1 MPGRILTNLERER
14 FEQFP
19 TQVAPSD
26 LVTYFTLSSAQLNLV
41 RQHRR
46 ESNRLGFALQ
56 LLTLRYLGFCP
67 DRLTTV
73 PADVVAYVA
82 KQLNTTPE
90 SLVHYGKR
98 EQTRTDHFQKIQA

>member
-1 MPGRILTNLERER
+1 MGNPEPRTIEKRRNVLVRLTHIILLSIKSFTVAVLMPGRILTDLERER

-46 ESNRLGFALQ
+46 ESNRHKVRFDS
-56 LLTLRYLGFCP
+56 R
-67 DRLTTV
+67 
-73 PADVVAYVA
+73 
-82 KQLNTTPE
+82 
-90 SLVHYGKR
+90 
-98 EQTRTDHFQKIQA
+98 